1 MKKIFSLFAALTL
14 SVGLWAEGSVFTYT
28 ATKKLETEF
37 NQLGTVA
44 THEFSNGAGTATYS
58 GTVTTIGNYAFQMC
72 TSLQSITIPA
82 SVTTIGKNAFE
93 VCYSL
98 TSVTFLGNACT
109 IGKSAFNYVGTT
121 DKPATLVLPAN
132 WTGEKP
138 VDSQTAW
145 YGGYFKLETPAPVE
159 YKYTTYENWQ
169 IKYGSAWQWSGN
181 MEKVEDGLF
190 KLEILWEGTGFN
202 VKSDANPIKQDW
214 IAPEELTIGEE
225 VIAPINVDV
234 YLQVIDDETVKI
246 GVGCKPAKPAPVVG
260 ETFED
265 ETSGLKFEVTAT
277 DETNTVKVVYN
288 SYAGTSY
295 TIPATVTYNDVTFA
309 VTEIGERAFYENSSL
324 QSIII
329 PGNVTTIE
337 NSAFYSCYVLES
349 ITISDGVTTIGESAF
364 EICFALPSITIPA
377 SVSEI
382 GEYAFQ
388 NCGIL
393 TSVTFEGSSC
403 TISNTAFNKVGF
415 NNPATLVLPDNW
427 TGTKPDQDGYWHGG
441 YFKAPA
447 PVVGETFE
455 DETSGLKFEVT
466 ATGETN
472 TVKVIAGDY
481 AGTTYT
487 VPATVTYKE
496 VDFAV
501 TEIGDAAFCDCS
513 DLQSI
518 TLPAGVTTI
527 GKQAFRRCTSLSAI
541 ELPASLT
548 TIGVEAFSYCYALLS
563 ITLPANVTAIGA
575 SAFAYSALTSVTF
588 LGSSCNIDNK
598 AFNNVGTAKNPVTL
612 NLPANRTGDKP
623 GEDGSWYGGYFKID
637 ATALPSVNSKFLI
650 QNSKLIKD
658 GQVIIR
664 KGDKTY
670 NALGAEL

>member
-1 MKKIFSLFAALTL
+1 MKKIFTLFAALTL

-44 THEFSNGAGTATYS
+44 THEFSNGAGTVTYS
-58 GTVTTIGNYAFQMC
+58 STVTTIRESAFASSN
-72 TSLQSITIPA
+72 SLQSITIPA

-295 TIPATVTYNDVTFA
+295 TIPATVTYKETELDVTA
-309 VTEIGERAFYENSSL
+309 IGEMAFFERSD
-324 QSIII
+324 I
-329 PGNVTTIE
+329 T
-337 NSAFYSCYVLES
+337 S
-349 ITISDGVTTIGESAF
+349 ITFAEGSQITVFEMGAF
-364 EICFALPSITIPA
+364 FGCEGLTSFNIPA
-377 SVSEI
+377 TVDSI
-382 GEYAFQ
+382 AAQAIAGCYALTDVTV
-388 NCGIL
+388 NW
-393 TSVTFEGSSC
+393 TSVDQL
-403 TISNTAFNKVGF
+403 
-415 NNPATLVLPDNW
+415 PAM
-427 TGTKPDQDGYWHGG
+427 
-441 YFKAPA
+441 
-447 PVVGETFE
+447 GENVFIYIAKQE
-455 DETSGLKFEVT
+455 DETSGPQY
-466 ATGETN
+466 ATLH
-472 TVKVIAGDY
+472 VP
-481 AGTTYT
+481 AGTKAIYKAADQWKDFGTIDDPAIPTTFNVT
-487 VPATVTYKE
+487 VPAGT
-496 VDFAV
+496 
-501 TEIGDAAFCDCS
+501 DA
-513 DLQSI
+513 
-518 TLPAGVTTI
+518 
-527 GKQAFRRCTSLSAI
+527 
-541 ELPASLT
+541 
-548 TIGVEAFSYCYALLS
+548 CYL
-563 ITLPANVTAIGA
+563 
-575 SAFAYSALTSVTF
+575 
-588 LGSSCNIDNK
+588 
-598 AFNNVGTAKNPVTL
+598 VGTLNAWNIGEPIEMTKVDDTHYTYTDEFDLTGAEYKYVHGATWDKVEKN
-612 NLPANRTGDKP
+612 A
-623 GEDGSWYGGYFKID
+623 DGSEMGNRVVDATVMNDTVEKWAD
-637 ATALPSVNSKFLI
+637 ATALFNVDSEFKI
-650 QNSKLIKD
+650 QNSKFIKD
-658 GQVIIR
+658 GQMLIR
-664 KGDKTY
+664 KGGKNY